1 MSINHSSPKNLKSRN
16 QNKNATYKN
25 ESDSSQ
31 QINNKK
37 RAYSQINKEKRLS
50 LAEKNMFSQKI
61 IRNNHKNLTTLNTTR
76 DNTIISEIPKKSI
89 YYDKFINSRYSDF
102 SEDEMQNKLNEDKN
116 DDIQFLDYILYNI
129 YNIVINNNGINK
141 EKENKYKYDFN
152 IIRKYIIK
160 IETNFKKEAENI
172 INKNKYNQIYFLIQ
186 YFLKKLH
193 HLISRFAIIIF
204 FFVQK
209 KNINQAKI
217 IFLLMLKENI
227 IYINYIEKSIIEWY
241 STENKKIN
249 IAKEYPNIAY
259 ELLMIYSFIIKY
271 SHFFNMNIYTTKF
284 LGRYFDVINFIYNYF
299 LSKANIREFNLD
311 TKNKINLWFSL
322 SLHHG
327 TYFLISNYFPL
338 NIPIYFNNHI
348 NKLYKN
354 SDENNLTNN
363 SKSLLLKNSYNLG
376 LLYYL
381 NGQND
386 KAISKLIETK
396 DIIISTDESDNY
408 QSSIV
413 QKNFYKK
420 ISMPLFKQNYNNII
434 NSNESLQLNENIE
447 TNRISTATSI
457 SDVAFN
463 NNKNDFQNMKITK
476 NNIKEPYLKNK
487 INLEDIHLLINYG
500 KDIGLLNS
508 NGKLNHIMHI
518 SPNNKNKYLS
528 IPEFFLNPFLRK
540 IELLMGEIELS
551 RKNYISAYD
560 HILKTFYILISLRL
574 NKRGSENLKYNI
586 EKKIIEKYMQLI
598 IPHNNEIENFDINLF
613 NQSTLNNL
621 KNNIALENSNKE
633 ESSEQLE
640 NKSNKKMDIKAQKKK
655 NLILLCGKNCQDHK
669 ILKEIEK
676 FFIFLNTLSLYQLK
690 ILNETQPD
698 NNKKNDLPIYFSIQF
713 KDILTNKQRCELNNI
728 QTLALSRFIILKEEN
743 NWIMPNNLN
752 IGIIDENKI
761 KNHIRRKTIKFINK
775 YLINDDKEIP
785 VRKTREYMKFQEIIN
800 SKNINKELKEY
811 INDNFSIVMKLIKKL
826 DDNEIKDIIKSP
838 NIIIE
843 PIKLYKNSKRKK
855 IKKFHSNKENENNDD
870 MYRLNIKNNYDYDS
884 NYSSNIKES
893 RSNSKS
899 VSTNFSNMK
908 MNHLNLNL
916 NLYQKKEEINED
928 EFNQKQKLNNNK
940 RNKSVQFNIS
950 KTEI

>member
-1 MSINHSSPKNLKSRN
+1 
-16 QNKNATYKN
+16 
-25 ESDSSQ
+25 
-31 QINNKK
+31 
-37 RAYSQINKEKRLS
+37 
-50 LAEKNMFSQKI
+50 
-61 IRNNHKNLTTLNTTR
+61 
-76 DNTIISEIPKKSI
+76 
-89 YYDKFINSRYSDF
+89 
-102 SEDEMQNKLNEDKN
+102 
-116 DDIQFLDYILYNI
+116 
-129 YNIVINNNGINK
+129 
-141 EKENKYKYDFN
+141 
-152 IIRKYIIK
+152 
-160 IETNFKKEAENI
+160 
-172 INKNKYNQIYFLIQ
+172 
-186 YFLKKLH
+186 
-193 HLISRFAIIIF
+193 
-204 FFVQK
+204 
-209 KNINQAKI
+209 
-217 IFLLMLKENI
+217 
-227 IYINYIEKSIIEWY
+227 
-241 STENKKIN
+241 
-249 IAKEYPNIAY
+249 
-259 ELLMIYSFIIKY
+259 
-271 SHFFNMNIYTTKF
+271 
-284 LGRYFDVINFIYNYF
+284 
-299 LSKANIREFNLD
+299 
-311 TKNKINLWFSL
+311 
-322 SLHHG
+322 
-327 TYFLISNYFPL
+327 
-338 NIPIYFNNHI
+338 
-348 NKLYKN
+348 
-354 SDENNLTNN
+354 
-363 SKSLLLKNSYNLG
+363 
-376 LLYYL
+376 
-381 NGQND
+381 
-386 KAISKLIETK
+386 
-396 DIIISTDESDNY
+396 
-408 QSSIV
+408 
-413 QKNFYKK
+413 
-420 ISMPLFKQNYNNII
+420 
-434 NSNESLQLNENIE
+434 
-447 TNRISTATSI
+447 
-457 SDVAFN
+457 
-463 NNKNDFQNMKITK
+463 
-476 NNIKEPYLKNK
+476 
-487 INLEDIHLLINYG
+487 
-500 KDIGLLNS
+500 
-508 NGKLNHIMHI
+508 MHI

-560 HILKTFYILISLRL
+560 HILKAFYILISLRL

-586 EKKIIEKYMQLI
+586 EKKIIEKYMELI

-621 KNNIALENSNKE
+621 NNNIALENSNKE

-785 VRKTREYMKFQEIIN
+785 IRKTREYMKFQEIIN

>member
-1 MSINHSSPKNLKSRN
+1 MSINHSSPKILKSRN
-16 QNKNATYKN
+16 QNKNTTYKN

-37 RAYSQINKEKRLS
+37 RAYSQINKDKRLS
-50 LAEKNMFSQKI
+50 LGEKNMFSQKI

-102 SEDEMQNKLNEDKN
+102 SEDEMQNKLNEDKI
-116 DDIQFLDYILYNI
+116 DDIQFIDYILYNI
-129 YNIVINNNGINK
+129 YNIVINNNKINK
-141 EKENKYKYDFN
+141 EKGNKYKYDFN

-249 IAKEYPNIAY
+249 IAKEFPNIAY
-259 ELLMIYSFIIKY
+259 EVLMIDSFIIKY

-327 TYFLISNYFPL
+327 TYFLLSNYFPL

-354 SDENNLTNN
+354 SVENNLTNN

-386 KAISKLIETK
+386 KAISKLKETK

-508 NGKLNHIMHI
+508 NGKLNHIKHI

-551 RKNYISAYD
+551 RKNYKSAYD
-560 HILKTFYILISLRL
+560 HILKAFYILISLRL
-574 NKRGSENLKYNI
+574 NKRGSESLKYNI
-586 EKKIIEKYMQLI
+586 EKKIIEKYMELI

-621 KNNIALENSNKE
+621 NNNIALENSNKE

-785 VRKTREYMKFQEIIN
+785 IRKTREYMKFQEIIN

>member
-50 LAEKNMFSQKI
+50 LGEKNMFSQKI

-116 DDIQFLDYILYNI
+116 DDIQFIDYILYNI
-129 YNIVINNNGINK
+129 YNIVINNNEINK
-141 EKENKYKYDFN
+141 EKGNKYKYDFN

-327 TYFLISNYFPL
+327 TYFLLSNYFPL

-354 SDENNLTNN
+354 SVENNLTNN

-386 KAISKLIETK
+386 KAIS
-396 DIIISTDESDNY
+396 NW
-408 QSSIV
+408 Q
-413 QKNFYKK
+413 
-420 ISMPLFKQNYNNII
+420 
-434 NSNESLQLNENIE
+434 
-447 TNRISTATSI
+447 
-457 SDVAFN
+457 
-463 NNKNDFQNMKITK
+463 
-476 NNIKEPYLKNK
+476 
-487 INLEDIHLLINYG
+487 
-500 KDIGLLNS
+500 
-508 NGKLNHIMHI
+508 
-518 SPNNKNKYLS
+518 
-528 IPEFFLNPFLRK
+528 
-540 IELLMGEIELS
+540 
-551 RKNYISAYD
+551 
-560 HILKTFYILISLRL
+560 
-574 NKRGSENLKYNI
+574 
-586 EKKIIEKYMQLI
+586 
-598 IPHNNEIENFDINLF
+598 
-613 NQSTLNNL
+613 
-621 KNNIALENSNKE
+621 
-633 ESSEQLE
+633 
-640 NKSNKKMDIKAQKKK
+640 
-655 NLILLCGKNCQDHK
+655 
-669 ILKEIEK
+669 
-676 FFIFLNTLSLYQLK
+676 
-690 ILNETQPD
+690 
-698 NNKKNDLPIYFSIQF
+698 
-713 KDILTNKQRCELNNI
+713 KQR
-728 QTLALSRFIILKEEN
+728 IL
-743 NWIMPNNLN
+743 
-752 IGIIDENKI
+752 
-761 KNHIRRKTIKFINK
+761 
-775 YLINDDKEIP
+775 
-785 VRKTREYMKFQEIIN
+785 
-800 SKNINKELKEY
+800 
-811 INDNFSIVMKLIKKL
+811 
-826 DDNEIKDIIKSP
+826 
-838 NIIIE
+838 
-843 PIKLYKNSKRKK
+843 
-855 IKKFHSNKENENNDD
+855 
-870 MYRLNIKNNYDYDS
+870 
-884 NYSSNIKES
+884 
-893 RSNSKS
+893 
-899 VSTNFSNMK
+899 
-908 MNHLNLNL
+908 
-916 NLYQKKEEINED
+916 
-928 EFNQKQKLNNNK
+928 
-940 RNKSVQFNIS
+940 
-950 KTEI
+950 

>member
-16 QNKNATYKN
+16 QNKNTTYKN

-50 LAEKNMFSQKI
+50 LGEKNMFSKKI

-129 YNIVINNNGINK
+129 YNIVINNNEINK
-141 EKENKYKYDFN
+141 EKGNKYKYDFN

-249 IAKEYPNIAY
+249 IAKDFPNIAY
-259 ELLMIYSFIIKY
+259 DLLMIYSFIIKY
-271 SHFFNMNIYTTKF
+271 SHFFNVNIYTTKF

-327 TYFLISNYFPL
+327 TYFLLSNYFPL

-386 KAISKLIETK
+386 KAISKLTETK

-560 HILKTFYILISLRL
+560 HILKAFYILISLRL

-586 EKKIIEKYMQLI
+586 EKKIIEKYMELI

-621 KNNIALENSNKE
+621 NNNIALENSNKE

-855 IKKFHSNKENENNDD
+855 LKKYHSNKENENNDD